1 MLIFCCHKCH
11 TRRKIR
17 RKNSSKF
24 SQDTE
29 KSRKKGHKTRILR
42 CIFKLISAGQ
52 PPHLLKRIHNYTVTN
67 RISTPYLQ
75 PCDTC
80 DSKNTKTPVTRAY
93 AYAREGVIICI
104 FTIPQTQFLSSVSP
118 IVFLRFPSCIKNEPS
133 LSIKRHVVFTKT
145 SRRFHQNNT
154 SLFRTQHFDF
164 GKKKLPIQNVQHKK
178 VQKASL
184 HLEQRKE
191 SCKFVAE
198 LRTRTDLTACNLK
211 KKMLKR

>member
-42 CIFKLISAGQ
+42 CIFKLISDRNS
-52 PPHLLKRIHNYTVTN
+52 PHLLKRIHNYIVTN
-67 RISTPYLQ
+67 RISMPYFQ
-75 PCDTC
+75 ACDTC

-104 FTIPQTQFLSSVSP
+104 FTFPQTQFLISVSP
-118 IVFLRFPSCIKNEPS
+118 IVFYASHRAL
-133 LSIKRHVVFTKT
+133 KT
-145 SRRFHQNNT
+145 SRHFPQNDTLFAQKQAVVFIKTTRCFRQNIT
-154 SLFRTQHFDF
+154 SLFRTQHFDW
-164 GKKKLPIQNVQHKK
+164 GEKTHQSKMCSTHSTKIHKK
-178 VQKASL
+178 GSVFGGTK
-184 HLEQRKE
+184 RK
-191 SCKFVAE
+191 
-198 LRTRTDLTACNLK
+198 L
-211 KKMLKR
+211 

>member
-42 CIFKLISAGQ
+42 CIFKLISDRNS
-52 PPHLLKRIHNYTVTN
+52 PHLLKRIHNYIVTN
-67 RISTPYLQ
+67 RISMPYFQ
-75 PCDTC
+75 ACDTC

-104 FTIPQTQFLSSVSP
+104 FTFPQTQFLISVSP
-118 IVFLRFPSCIKNEPS
+118 IVFLPFPSCIKNEPS
-133 LSIKRHVVFTKT
+133 LSTKRHVVCTKT

-154 SLFRTQHFDF
+154 LFSSKHHVTF
-164 GKKKLPIQNVQHKK
+164 
-178 VQKASL
+178 
-184 HLEQRKE
+184 
-191 SCKFVAE
+191 
-198 LRTRTDLTACNLK
+198 
-211 KKMLKR
+211 